1 MIHSY
6 EVKPTNFFTLSDEKQ
21 RVMLSRFYSVLSSIQ
36 EPLQIMMVKEPLDV
50 QMGNDVRHLQTLKTY
65 MSSTEPLDWALERH
79 GYDFF
84 LASDIPKFHAKTEL
98 LKHVILEN
106 GKFAKCFTLYSL
118 SSTLSPAWIHSLFP
132 VSNMIILG
140 FMPIEQDKAVSKL
153 RRKIH
158 LMQATQS
165 TSPKIVNQLQMA
177 SEAVNALEKNST
189 KMMAVT
195 VNVIV
200 QADDLKSL
208 KEATK
213 KFIKQ
218 IRISLSG
225 FDSTSTNQAKM
236 LGGWG
241 KKLYVELGSCAIF
254 YPFVSADMLEVPN
267 GITIGVN
274 HSTGAPVIFNYSM
287 RSNYNILILAGS
299 GGGKSVTAKLVMK
312 RLKEKYPDAFIF
324 VVDPQGEYES
334 IAKYLGAEPI
344 RITGEE
350 QLGFDPFKMFEKPGD
365 AVNILSELVK
375 APQLV
380 ADSFMSKCNGVKSL
394 DEFHAKLDD
403 EEKKYLKHL
412 ITGPMATLFKGE
424 PLISDKT
431 IISLKGTYAE
441 ESVANICFLALAKLW
456 KKIESA
462 PVSIPKIL
470 VIDEGHLIF
479 RFASASKFVDLLARM
494 GRKKNVIFMFISQRV
509 EDVTKTEAGRA
520 FFDNSETKIILR
532 NEGLAAEELG
542 KSLQLS
548 PQELDM
554 IQTFVPGEALIL
566 TRDYRLRATITPS
579 QEELDMFGTSPLNVN
594 ANQK

>member
-1 MIHSY
+1 MIHRY

-50 QMGNDVRHLQTLKTY
+50 QMGNEVKHLQTLKTY
-65 MSSTEPLDWALERH
+65 MSSTEPLDWALERQ

-118 SSTLSPAWIHSLFP
+118 SSTLSPAWIHSLFQ

-140 FMPIEQDKAVSKL
+140 FAPIEQDKAVSKL

-165 TSPKIVNQLQMA
+165 TSPKIVNQFQMA

-195 VNVIV
+195 VNVLV
-200 QADDLKSL
+200 QGDDLKSL

-213 KFIKQ
+213 KFNKQ

-225 FDSTSTNQAKM
+225 FDNTSANQAKM

-287 RSNYNILILAGS
+287 RANYNILILAGS

-365 AVNILSELVK
+365 AVNILSELVR

-462 PVSIPKIL
+462 PVSIPKIM

-542 KSLQLS
+542 RSLQLS

-579 QEELDMFGTSPLNVN
+579 QEELDMFGTSPLNIN